1 MFTPRCID
9 CGTHMEEMVQSA
21 MFACPACGFRQQ
33 VDRPVPAE
41 PSYDPFG
48 EDDPFADEWP
58 TEEEVFG
65 PWPEDGADC
74 SQSWLD

>member
-48 EDDPFADEWP
+48 EDDPFAAAEDFVDECEAEWL
-58 TEEEVFG
+58 F
-65 PWPEDGADC
+65 EDED
-74 SQSWLD
+74 